1 VRARWP
7 VTLLTVIIL
16 VPVLLPQ
23 LARLG
28 PLKTIPGMIY
38 SRESLYNY
46 IQVVRERDGTIELVL
61 NEGQAIHSVY
71 NPHQIL
77 TGWYWDYFLAAPYF
91 NSGAAAGQVHR
102 LGIIGLAAGTIARQ
116 FTAAYGNIPID
127 GVEIDP
133 AIVAAGRKYFDMT
146 EPNLSVHVADGRTF
160 IRVTKHTYDVMVVDA
175 FQQPYIPFELTTKEF
190 FQEIRAHLSP
200 DGVLCLNTAH
210 TGTDFRLVQA
220 FVNTLY
226 AVFPSVYTFNVPGTF
241 NTEIMA
247 TMHPTMLATFQNNL
261 EQVEQLQPD
270 SLQAQVASEVLP
282 VAQVA
287 HAKPGGLVF
296 TDDQAPIEQI
306 TDQLILDYI
315 QQGN

>member
-1 VRARWP
+1 
-7 VTLLTVIIL
+7 
-16 VPVLLPQ
+16 
-23 LARLG
+23 
-28 PLKTIPGMIY
+28 
-38 SRESLYNY
+38 
-46 IQVVRERDGTIELVL
+46 
-61 NEGQAIHSVY
+61 
-71 NPHQIL
+71 
-77 TGWYWDYFLAAPYF
+77 
-91 NSGAAAGQVHR
+91 
-102 LGIIGLAAGTIARQ
+102 
-116 FTAAYGNIPID
+116 
-127 GVEIDP
+127 
-133 AIVAAGRKYFDMT
+133 MT

-160 IRVTKHTYDVMVVDA
+160 MRVTKHTYDVMVVDA

-200 DGVLCLNTAH
+200 NGVLCLNTAH
-210 TGTDFRLVQA
+210 TSTDFRLVQA

-226 AVFPSVYTFNVPGTF
+226 TVFPSVYTFNVPGTL

-247 TMHPTMLATFQNNL
+247 TMHPTALATFQNNL
-261 EQVEQLQPD
+261 EQVEYLQPD